1 MESYFPDDETIRSV
15 LTLATRAP
23 SVYNTQPWRW
33 RVDDQALHL
42 YADPSRQLPVTDPDG
57 RDLIVSCGAAL
68 NHCVIALAA
77 MGWRSK
83 VRRLPDPADHDHL
96 ATIEV
101 HADAADPVDVA
112 LAAAIPQRRT
122 DRRYYGS
129 WPVSAADIALMGARA
144 ARLGVMLRQV
154 DELATLKHIVTHAV
168 RTHMSDREYLNEL
181 TVWSGRYDSK
191 AGVPAHNTPA
201 HDCASPLPGRFF
213 AGPALAQPAGASPTD
228 DKAAILA
235 LGTSTDDRL
244 DWLRAGEATSV
255 VLLTATA
262 LGLASCAV
270 TEPLEIAATREAVR
284 TDVFGSCCNPQMLLR
299 VGWAP
304 VNADP
309 LPATPRRRLE
319 RAVEW
324 ATEDDQSAEASLR

>member
-1 MESYFPDDETIRSV
+1 MDFPDTETMRSI
-15 LTLATRAP
+15 LTLAIRAP

-33 RVDDQALHL
+33 RVDNQMLNL
-42 YADPSRQLPVTDPDG
+42 YADPSRQLPVTDPEG

-68 NHCVIALAA
+68 NHCAIALAA

-83 VRRLPDPADHDHL
+83 VHRLPDPANHDHL

-101 HADAADPVDVA
+101 HADAADPVDMA

-129 WPVSAADIALMGARA
+129 WPVAAADIALMGARA
-144 ARLGVMLRQV
+144 ARLGVTLRQV
-154 DELATLKHIVTHAV
+154 DALATLKRIVTHAV

-228 DKAAILA
+228 DNAAILA

-255 VLLTATA
+255 VLLTATS

-284 TDVFGSCCNPQMLLR
+284 TEVFGSCCNPQMLLR

-309 LPATPRRRLE
+309 LPATPRRSLE
-319 RAVEW
+319 RVVEW
-324 ATEDDQSAEASLR
+324 TTAGGHAAEVD